1 MLITNNTALD
11 YYFGPLHLP
20 AGVGQTL
27 TVDDSSA
34 TSLYLTDDSV
44 ADAIN
49 TLAAAPGPPIT
60 VSAVTAGILFPRPTG
75 TPEILHGDGAP
86 EGIVYA
92 GQGSMYMSRTAA
104 SATNFLFTKTT
115 GVHLNT
121 GWVAINPQAY
131 ARHAVRVHQSS
142 GSSIAAATATVV
154 SFDTEDYDS
163 DTLHDNAT
171 NPSRITI
178 PSALAGI
185 WLLVGTSQYPN
196 ASEAGSWA
204 TGIKKNGT
212 TLIASSGVTVGLGA
226 SNAILATCSAF
237 DLAAAGDYYEMVTYQ
252 YHTPSGGA
260 ATLSTPGTSFE
271 ASYVSV

>member
-20 AGVGQTL
+20 GGVGQSL

-49 TLAAAPGPPIT
+49 TLAAAPGTPIT
-60 VSAVTAGILFPRPTG
+60 VSNVTAGILFPRPTG

-86 EGIVYA
+86 EGMVYA
-92 GQGSMYMSRTAA
+92 GQGSLYMVRTAG
-104 SATNFLFTKTT
+104 SATNYLFTKTT

-131 ARHAVRVHQSS
+131 ARHAVKVHQSS
-142 GSSIAAATATVV
+142 GQSIAYNTTTVV
-154 SFDTEDYDS
+154 TFDTEDYDS
-163 DTLHDNAT
+163 DTLHDNVT
-171 NPSRITI
+171 NNSRITI

-185 WLLVGTSQYPN
+185 WLLIGTSHYPN
-196 ASEAGSWA
+196 PAESGNWV

-212 TLIASSGVTVGLGA
+212 TVIGSAGVGAGVGASSSL
-226 SNAILATCSAF
+226 LATCSIF
-237 DLAAAGDYYEMVTYQ
+237 DLAAAGDYYEMITYQ
-252 YHTPSGGA
+252 AHSPSGGS
-260 ATLSTPGTSFE
+260 ATLNTPGTSFE
-271 ASYVSV
+271 ASYLSV